1 MNKKEAKETFY
12 TIRSEYNH
20 IAYPKYLNA
29 DLDDLYK
36 KYNMLKEIEEF
47 FRDDFTYAKL
57 VNSITQT
64 IARLSLKGTRSN
76 TSERGMNK
84 AIPPVIRRNTKE
96 SISYEWE
103 SDKSGQMCCITNG
116 DWDARNYMVMDVVGN
131 FFLLLQNGDQLPK
144 EKMPIFDNFESIKK
158 REQDL
163 DINSETKWKA
173 PMMIT
178 ENDVMIM
185 KDKKIKYVKF
195 NDKIFR
201 KFAGLELSSNDI
213 NDLLLRTSRVEFR
226 VTFPVRMI
234 KETMTYNKGVKQ
246 DMKEKWYS
254 MNFFSRPFE
263 LGYIDKDVRKD
274 GIVQSRI
281 YYVVFNTFLGEMF
294 VHNLLTGNYDWINNK
309 LYHLP
314 QSSQIFFRHLLL
326 HHNLQ
331 KQQFNLSTIVEK
343 MDFKDKNITN
353 LISNLEIN
361 TLNPLVKEGL
371 IISYKKMT
379 GLSGIKYE
387 IILPKKGAHN
397 DGKNEQHQQ
406 TDTTCISDG
415 DVGSGK

>member
-1 MNKKEAKETFY
+1 
-12 TIRSEYNH
+12 
-20 IAYPKYLNA
+20 
-29 DLDDLYK
+29 
-36 KYNMLKEIEEF
+36 
-47 FRDDFTYAKL
+47 
-57 VNSITQT
+57 
-64 IARLSLKGTRSN
+64 
-76 TSERGMNK
+76 
-84 AIPPVIRRNTKE
+84 
-96 SISYEWE
+96 
-103 SDKSGQMCCITNG
+103 
-116 DWDARNYMVMDVVGN
+116 
-131 FFLLLQNGDQLPK
+131 
-144 EKMPIFDNFESIKK
+144 
-158 REQDL
+158 
-163 DINSETKWKA
+163 
-173 PMMIT
+173 
-178 ENDVMIM
+178 
-185 KDKKIKYVKF
+185 
-195 NDKIFR
+195 
-201 KFAGLELSSNDI
+201 LSSNDI
-213 NDLLLRTSRVEFR
+213 KDLLLRTSRVEFR

-314 QSSQIFFRHLLL
+314 QSSQIFYRHLLL